1 MPWIVALLAVAGAM
15 IVVATK
21 STSNPASAELSL
33 APNTSS
39 RVTISPTV
47 SAPPTAGVGTS
58 APASNAGGDMATAV
72 KRLEAK
78 LEKNPQ
84 NGDGWLLLARS
95 YNELGRRQDAANAFG
110 KAAALLPTSA
120 DLLADWVDARVV
132 SNNRKWDDESRVI
145 LKRALAADT
154 KHIKSLE
161 LAASE
166 AFDRAAYPQ
175 AIEFWKQVLAVA
187 PANSPDAKLAQ
198 QGIND
203 ANSTSTAKK

>member
-1 MPWIVALLAVAGAM
+1 M

-39 RVTISPTV
+39 RVNISPTV
-47 SAPPTAGVGTS
+47 SAPTTAGVGTS
-58 APASNAGGDMATAV
+58 VPASNAGGDMATAV

-203 ANSTSTAKK
+203 ANSTLTAKK